1 MPRVADASR
10 GSPDVAVAGSCGID
24 RAAAAA
30 IVERRRLVARRAA
43 LPGCSA
49 RIAID
54 FSRGDLPVRTKNLRV
69 VYTGVALLVV
79 AVVFFFYMQGMA
91 PRSNDPRKLM
101 EIVGQVAGVVGAIS
115 LLMIV
120 FGLVGKKPA

>member
-1 MPRVADASR
+1 MRS
-10 GSPDVAVAGSCGID
+10 
-24 RAAAAA
+24 
-30 IVERRRLVARRAA
+30 
-43 LPGCSA
+43 
-49 RIAID
+49 
-54 FSRGDLPVRTKNLRV
+54 KNLRV
-69 VYTGVALLVV
+69 VYTGVALLVA

-115 LLMIV
+115 LLMII